1 MNGLRRI
8 ALVGCLVAGV
18 AFAQAPDT
26 LWTRVYGGNG
36 NEAAVAVQQTTDSG
50 YVVVGSTTSFGV
62 GIQDFYLL
70 KTDANG
76 DTMWTHTYGGAT
88 KDQALSV
95 RQTSDGGY
103 IMAGITDPAGSDSG
117 NVYVIKTDASGTV
130 AWPRTFGGSY
140 YDAGTCVRQTTDGGY
155 VVAGAT
161 GTSII
166 DLANALLLKL
176 NSSGNQVWSHNYGG
190 FGADFA
196 SAVEQTSDGGYI
208 LAGFTAPFLS
218 LIGDVY
224 LIKTNSSGTQTW
236 SRTFGGDSLD
246 IALSVCLTSDGGYI
260 VAGMTK
266 SFGAGGNDAYVIKTN
281 SSGDSLWTRTYGGSA
296 DDFASSIQRTA
307 DGNYII
313 AGSTTSFGVSGSAAY
328 LIKINSS
335 GDTLWTKIVDEPGGD
350 GAAAVQQT
358 FDGGFIVAGA
368 TNSSGPDSSNVW
380 LFKLTECSDPTP
392 LATQVVITLAG
403 QDVQLFWNPI
413 TQSVADCPIQ
423 VDHYDVYTDT
433 LATGGFSTLLGASA
447 DTSFTHIGA
456 IAEPYLTRFY
466 LVKAV
471 R

>member
-1 MNGLRRI
+1 M
-8 ALVGCLVAGV
+8 LVLAICLGTNA

-36 NEAAVAVQQTTDSG
+36 NEAGVAVQQTTDSG
-50 YVVVGSTTSFGV
+50 YVIVSSTTSFGV

-70 KTDANG
+70 RTDANG
-76 DTMWTHTYGGAT
+76 DTIWTHTYGTAA
-88 KDQALSV
+88 KDQAVSV

-103 IMAGITDPAGSDSG
+103 IMAGINDPAGTDSG
-117 NVYVIKTDASGTV
+117 NVYVIKTDAAGTV
-130 AWPRTFGGSY
+130 TWPRTFGGSY

-155 VVAGAT
+155 IVAGAT
-161 GTSII
+161 GTSFI
-166 DLANALLLKL
+166 DLANAYLLKL

-190 FGADFA
+190 LGADFA

-224 LIKTNSSGTQTW
+224 LIKTNSAGTQTW

-260 VAGMTK
+260 LAGVTK

-281 SSGDSLWTRTYGGSA
+281 SSGDSLWTRTYGGSG
-296 DDFASSIQRTA
+296 DDYASSIQRTA
-307 DGNYII
+307 DGNCII
-313 AGSTTSFGVSGSAAY
+313 AGGTSSFGVSGSAAY

-380 LFKLTECSDPTP
+380 LFKLTECSDLTP
-392 LATQVVITLAG
+392 LTPQLVIALAG
-403 QDVQLFWNPI
+403 EDIQWFWNPI

-423 VDHYDVYTDT
+423 VNHSDGYTDT
-433 LATGGFSTLLGASA
+433 LATGGFSTLLGASP

-456 IAEPYLTRFY
+456 ISEPNLTRFY

-471 R
+471 RQ

>member
-1 MNGLRRI
+1 MSGWRM
-8 ALVGCLVAGV
+8 LVLAICLGTNV

-36 NEAAVAVQQTTDSG
+36 NEAAVAVHQTTDSG
-50 YVVVGSTTSFGV
+50 FVVVGSTSSFGA

-70 KTDANG
+70 RTDVNG
-76 DTMWTHTYGGAT
+76 DTLWTHTYGGAT

-117 NVYVIKTDASGTV
+117 NVYVIKTDAAGTV
-130 AWPRTFGGSY
+130 TWPRTFGGSY
-140 YDAGTCVRQTTDGGY
+140 YDAGICVRQTTDGGF

-176 NSSGNQVWSHNYGG
+176 NSAGTQSWSRNFGG
-190 FGADFA
+190 LGADFA

-236 SRTFGGDSLD
+236 SRTFGGDSVD
-246 IALSVCLTSDGGYI
+246 IALSVLQTSDGGYI
-260 VAGMTK
+260 LAGLTK

-296 DDFASSIQRTA
+296 ADYASSIQPTA

-313 AGSTTSFGVSGSAAY
+313 AGGTESFGVSGSAAY
-328 LIKINSS
+328 LIKINGS

-350 GAAAVQQT
+350 SSAAVQQT
-358 FDGGFIVAGA
+358 FDGDFIVVGG
-368 TNSSGPDSSNVW
+368 TNSYGPDSSNVW

-392 LATQVVITLAG
+392 LTPQLVITLAG
-403 QDVQLFWNPI
+403 EDIQLFWNPI

-447 DTSFTHIGA
+447 DTSFTHVGA
-456 IAEPYLTRFY
+456 IFEPNLMRFY